1 MDNDTKLA
9 FINELKS
16 HIEKIVSVRNE
27 DIMILFERII
37 SIVPMEPYEKDH
49 RLWTNYCEKAAE
61 QIKKNRDQ
69 QWSTK

>member
-37 SIVPMEPYEKDH
+37 SI
-49 RLWTNYCEKAAE
+49 
-61 QIKKNRDQ
+61 
-69 QWSTK
+69 